1 MNEVD
6 HSTEIYFEIK
16 PYDIDASGHVNN
28 AVYINWLEDLRFKLF
43 RKYIRLNDL
52 IKDEIFLVV
61 SSTVI
66 KYKAPLF
73 LFDKPKGTIKIEKY
87 LKGIWYLSAVL
98 ESENRITTVASQKC
112 VLFDR
117 RRNRMIK
124 KNIYNVD
131 RKQYE
136 FHTN

>member
-52 IKDEIFLVV
+52 ISIKRAERGNGKKRRFSVRLLNALEMVAAQLAADFRSLLLQLADV
-61 SSTVI
+61 S
-66 KYKAPLF
+66 
-73 LFDKPKGTIKIEKY
+73 
-87 LKGIWYLSAVL
+87 
-98 ESENRITTVASQKC
+98 
-112 VLFDR
+112 
-117 RRNRMIK
+117 
-124 KNIYNVD
+124 VD
-131 RKQYE
+131 DPCL
-136 FHTN
+136 